1 MTNHIALVGD
11 SIFDNSVYVDGPYS
25 VSDHLIKLEPEWHI
39 DLIAVDGHTTID
51 VPDQSRLI
59 AKGTSHIVLSIGGND
74 ALNVISKL
82 RTPCHDVL
90 EGLGVLADIREEFI
104 RNYALALEAVM
115 SHRLPL
121 ILCTIYDQVP
131 GLSPELQTA
140 LSSFNEVI
148 LREAAIRQL
157 PVIDLRCICNST
169 SDYSS
174 ISPIEPSEEG
184 GLKIAQWISASV
196 REIDH
201 GAGGCRL
208 FCPRH

>member
-1 MTNHIALVGD
+1 MTKRIALVGD
-11 SIFDNSVYVDGPYS
+11 SIFDNFNYVDGPYA
-25 VSDHLIKLEPEWHI
+25 VSDHLNKLEPDWHV

-51 VPDQSRLI
+51 IPDQSRLI
-59 AKGTSHIVLSIGGND
+59 PKETSHIIMSVGGND

-82 RTPCHDVL
+82 RTPCQDVI
-90 EGLGVLADIREEFI
+90 EALGVLADIREEFI
-104 RNYALALEAVM
+104 RNYGLALNAVM
-115 SHRLPL
+115 SHRLPV
-121 ILCTIYDQVP
+121 ILCSIYDQVP

-148 LREAAIRQL
+148 LREAARMQL
-157 PVIDLRCICNST
+157 PVIDLRCICTAT

-184 GLKIAQWISASV
+184 GLKIAEWISACV
-196 REIDH
+196 REIDN

-208 FCPRH
+208 FCPRP

>member
-1 MTNHIALVGD
+1 MTKRIALVGD
-11 SIFDNSVYVDGPYS
+11 SIFDNFNYVDGPYA
-25 VSDHLIKLEPEWHI
+25 VSDHLITLEPDWHV

-51 VPDQSRLI
+51 IPDQSRLI
-59 AKGTSHIVLSIGGND
+59 PKGTGNIIMSVGGND

-90 EGLGVLADIREEFI
+90 EGLSVLADIREEFT
-104 RNYALALEAVM
+104 RNYGLALDAVM
-115 SHRLPL
+115 SHRLSVV
-121 ILCTIYDQVP
+121 LCTIYDQVP

-148 LREAAIRQL
+148 LREAANRQL
-157 PVIDLRCICNST
+157 PVIDLRCICNSP

-184 GLKIAQWISASV
+184 GLKIAQWISACV
-196 REIDH
+196 REIDKH
-201 GAGGCRL
+201 AGGCRL